1 MAASFGGSG
10 RKGDRTMEDKKKE
23 EEKRRER
30 TSGEGENGEE
40 KTGKRE
46 SAQRGQAERKAGKK
60 EPKRKPKYGMLSCV
74 AYMYKMMWEQERGL
88 AITGVCKVPAELF
101 ASVVTLYTPPLILS
115 LLEGTDRF
123 SVIALVITGLVTADM
138 LSRLAGNLISSKTE
152 YSEFFLACWLNY
164 RLRARWNDRDFFLKY
179 DPEIKKLDERAG
191 NAAGSNHSRGVHFL
205 MEFPL
210 MVAVVLKFLFFS
222 SVLSMLSPWIILLVA
237 AGSIAN
243 IPLSAWERR
252 RNYETQD
259 KRNAIAKK
267 LGYLAFW
274 IGRDFKYGKDIR
286 LYSLRGYLGL
296 LAKRLMGEYS
306 VEKKKV
312 EGRIS
317 LVQFADFLV
326 IFCRDALIYA
336 WLISRA
342 AAGEIDAAGFV
353 LYFTAVTELAE
364 TMGGIRWWWSCVCEG
379 ALQISDYRECME
391 IPDRM
396 NRGEG
401 IQLPKGAFR
410 VEFKDVTY
418 RYPGTEKNVLE
429 HISFTLEAGEKLAL
443 VGANGAG
450 KTTLIRLM
458 CGLLLPT
465 EGEVLIDGHRLL
477 EYNRDELYGLFGLV
491 PQDYHLLPVSIARN
505 VACTDEGEGYDREK
519 LERCLA
525 LAGLEEKVGSLPLGV
540 ETPLNRQVNPGGVEL
555 SGGET
560 QKLLL
565 ARLLYRRPQCVILDE
580 PTAALDPLAED
591 RMYRSYNE
599 ITAGSTA
606 VFISH
611 RLASTRFCD
620 RIFLLDGTVIAEEGT
635 HEELMAAGRKY
646 REIFDVQSRYYNQSA
661 SKG

>member
-1 MAASFGGSG
+1 MRQEQSSKFP
-10 RKGDRTMEDKKKE
+10 KKKS
-23 EEKRRER
+23 R
-30 TSGEGENGEE
+30 
-40 KTGKRE
+40 
-46 SAQRGQAERKAGKK
+46 KK

-74 AYMYKMMWEQERGL
+74 AYMYKMMWEHERSL
-88 AITGVCKVPAELF
+88 ALTGICKVPADLF
-101 ASVVTLYTPPLILS
+101 ASALALYMPPLILS
-115 LLEGTDRF
+115 ILEESDRF
-123 SVIALVITGLVTADM
+123 SAIALVITGLVLADM
-138 LSRLAGNLISSKTE
+138 LSRLADSLISNKTA
-152 YSEFFLACWLNY
+152 YSEMFLSGWLEY
-164 RLRARWNDRDFFLKY
+164 RFRSRWRDRDFFLRY

-191 NAAGSNHSRGVHFL
+191 NAAASNHSRGVHFL

-210 MVAVVLKFLFFS
+210 MVSVVLKFLFFS
-222 SVLSMLSPWIILLVA
+222 SVLSTLSPWIILLVA
-237 AGSIAN
+237 AGSIIN
-243 IPLSAWERR
+243 IPVSAWERKR
-252 RNYETQD
+252 SYETQD
-259 KRNAIAKK
+259 KRNSISKK
-267 LGYLAFW
+267 LYYLAFW
-274 IGRDFKYGKDIR
+274 IGRDCKYGKDIR
-286 LYSLRGYLGL
+286 LYSLRGYLAL
-296 LAKRLMGEYS
+296 LAKKLVGEYS
-306 VEKKKV
+306 AEQKKV

-326 IFCRDALIYA
+326 ILFRDALIYA

-342 AAGEIDAAGFV
+342 VAGEIDAAGFV

-401 IQLPKGAFR
+401 IGLPKGAFSI
-410 VEFKDVTY
+410 EFKDVTY

-443 VGANGAG
+443 VGENGAG
-450 KTTLIRLM
+450 KTTLTRLM

-465 EGEVLIDGHRLL
+465 EGEVLIGGHRPE

-491 PQDYHLLPVSIARN
+491 PQDYHLLPFSIARN
-505 VACTDEGEGYDREK
+505 VTCTDEGEGYDREK
-519 LERCLA
+519 LERCIA
-525 LAGLEEKVGSLPLGV
+525 LAGLGEKVAGLPLGMD
-540 ETPLNRQVNPGGVEL
+540 TPLNRQVNLGGVEL

-565 ARLLYRRPQCVILDE
+565 ARLLYRNPQCIILDE

-591 RMYRSYNE
+591 RMYRNYNE
-599 ITAGSTA
+599 IAAASTA

-620 RIFLLDGTVIAEEGT
+620 RIFLLDGAVIAEEGT

-646 REIFDVQSRYYNQSA
+646 RELFDVQSRYYRSPGA
-661 SKG
+661 EMEAMRS

>member
-1 MAASFGGSG
+1 
-10 RKGDRTMEDKKKE
+10 MEEKKKE
-23 EEKRRER
+23 EEKGR
-30 TSGEGENGEE
+30 S
-40 KTGKRE
+40 K
-46 SAQRGQAERKAGKK
+46 RKAPKK
-60 EPKRKPKYGMLSCV
+60 EPRRKPKYGMLSCV
-74 AYMYKMMWEQERGL
+74 AYMYRMMWEHERGL
-88 AITGVCKVPAELF
+88 ALIGICKVPAELF
-101 ASVVTLYTPPLILS
+101 ASAVTLYTPPLILS
-115 LLEGTDRF
+115 LLEGSDHF
-123 SVIALVITGLVTADM
+123 STIALVITGLVLADL
-138 LSRLAGNLISSKTE
+138 LSRLAGSLIEGKTV
-152 YSEFFLACWLNY
+152 YSEMFLSGWLDC
-164 RLRARWNDRDFFLKY
+164 RLRARWRDRDFFLKY

-191 NAAGSNHSRGVHFL
+191 NAAGNNHARGVHFL

-222 SVLSMLSPWIILLVA
+222 SVLSTLSPWIILLVA

-259 KRNAIAKK
+259 KRNAITKK
-267 LGYLAFW
+267 LNYLAYR

-296 LAKRLMGEYS
+296 LAKKLTGEYGA
-306 VEKKKV
+306 EKKKV
-312 EGRIS
+312 EGRNS

-342 AAGEIDAAGFV
+342 VAGEIDAAGFV

-401 IQLPKGAFR
+401 IGLPKGAFC

-418 RYPGTEKNVLE
+418 HYPGTEENVLE

-465 EGEVLIDGHRLL
+465 EGEVLIDGHRPQ

-505 VACTDEGEGYDREK
+505 VACIDEGESYDGEK
-519 LERCLA
+519 LERCLV
-525 LAGLEEKVGSLPLGV
+525 LAGLWEKVASLPLGV
-540 ETPLNRQVNPGGVEL
+540 ETPLNRQVNPGGAEF

-565 ARLLYRRPQCVILDE
+565 ARLLYRKPQCIILDE

-599 ITAGSTA
+599 ITEGSTA

-620 RIFLLDGTVIAEEGT
+620 RIFLLDGAGIAEEGT
-635 HEELMAAGRKY
+635 HEELMAAGKKY
-646 REIFDVQSRYYNQSA
+646 REIFDVQSRYYRSPGA
-661 SKG
+661 EMEVMRP